1 MGHVRV
7 EGSVGGVG
15 GGEGVEVDFG
25 LGAGLDYDGAGG
37 VGGYALAMSGI
48 VVSLGAGSIGCLGEG
63 RTTYWPAAL

>member
-7 EGSVGGVG
+7 EGGVGGVG

-25 LGAGLDYDGAGG
+25 LGTGLDYDGARG
-37 VGGYALAMSGI
+37 VGGYALTTRGT
-48 VVSLGAGSIGCLGEG
+48 VVSVGVGSSGCLGEG